1 MAYLQYKAI
10 KGLGLGTL
18 KKLRAETK
26 LNAGAL
32 SSNIKSPKFR
42 SNQTAFKKGFK
53 KGLSMTGVGKVLG
66 LAATVTAGAYAV
78 SAIKKQKLQKNDPRY
93 KALKKKGYV

>member
-1 MAYLQYKAI
+1 MSFISDK
-10 KGLGLGTL
+10 KGGFNWKTPTWV
-18 KKLRAETK
+18 K
-26 LNAGAL
+26 
-32 SSNIKSPKFR
+32 